1 MPQIRDIVA
10 FDVPILLKLSEVL
23 KELENF
29 GDVTRISVDEKR
41 RKTRDSM
48 NIFVSFAES
57 AGALRALNTEFIV
70 IHGKKIHMGRNKA
83 KIQKRNYGNL
93 NNATQSFKKF
103 QRGRDPS
110 TDDEIKDQA
119 PKSST
124 LQSRITHVRVQ
135 AP

>member
-10 FDVPILLKLSEVL
+10 FDVPIVFKLSEVL

-29 GDVTRISVDEKR
+29 GDVTRIAVDERR

-57 AGALRALNTEFIV
+57 AGALRALNAEFIV
-70 IHGKKIHMGRNKA
+70 IQGKKINLGKSKNN
-83 KIQKRNYGNL
+83 IQKRKHDESLFSSYN
-93 NNATQSFKKF
+93 KF
-103 QRGRDPS
+103 RKRRDPS
-110 TDDEIKDQA
+110 TDDEMNHQG

-124 LQSRITHVRVQ
+124 VQSRITKTKIQ
-135 AP
+135 GP